1 MAETPAAPAAR
12 PVPMVKTPHR
22 ETSSRLERRPSTYRE
37 LQRLTEARRAEVLSG
52 AGGCTRAR

>member
-22 ETSSRLERRPSTYRE
+22 ETSSRLERRPTP
-37 LQRLTEARRAEVLSG
+37 TESYKG
-52 AGGCTRAR
+52 